1 MPAHQATVTHQ
12 SLLSRSRLLLF
23 AVSVSLTVSAVLS
36 FSGRSIHAQE
46 QEPDWILHHGK
57 IVTVDASFSIAEAVA
72 ITDDRF
78 TVVGT
83 NDAILKLAGRHTK
96 TLDLHGHTVIPGL
109 MDNHLHNAGGGPG
122 VDLSLARTLQEVL
135 DAIAARVK
143 QSKPGELIVTNADW
157 HEAQLK
163 EQRLPLRRDLD
174 AVSPHHPV
182 VVVRG
187 GHEYILNSA
196 ALRKWHITIETP
208 TVPGGKISRY
218 PDGELNGELIG
229 TARAL
234 VTLPARPTLSREE
247 QLQQRRAEYRQLN
260 AAGLTTVRH
269 PGAPVEEY
277 RLVEELKQRGLLT
290 MRVNHLIRLRG
301 NEGKQ
306 TASIIRSWGV
316 GPGEGD
322 HWLRIGGIKIGV
334 DGGFEG
340 AWMREPY
347 SEPYGEGGTYYGL
360 PLIPEEDFTTTVR
373 EIHRLGWRLA
383 THAVGDRAID
393 MVLAAYEAA
402 HRDRS
407 LVDAH
412 WVIEHA
418 FFSAPDQYPRIK
430 QLGVFLSVQNHL
442 YVAGPSLKKYL
453 GAERANHTTPVRT
466 YLEAGLPVSG
476 GSDSPVI
483 PYSPFWVMYHFVTR
497 DTISGGVF
505 GPEEGVSRE
514 EALRLLTINNARLM
528 FEEKE
533 KGSIEP
539 GKLADLV
546 VVSDDILTCPPER
559 LRATEAL
566 LTMVGGK
573 IVYQKSGSFPVD
585 EQPASSASLI
595 HRES

>member
-1 MPAHQATVTHQ
+1 
-12 SLLSRSRLLLF
+12 
-23 AVSVSLTVSAVLS
+23 VSAVLS
-36 FSGRSIHAQE
+36 FSAQPLHAQG

-57 IVTVDASFSIAEAVA
+57 VITVDANFSIAEAVA
-72 ITDDRF
+72 IADDRF
-78 TVVGT
+78 IAAGT
-83 NDAILKLAGRHTK
+83 NDAILKLSGKRTR
-96 TLDLHGHTVIPGL
+96 TLDLQGHTVIPGL

-122 VDLSLARTLQEVL
+122 VDLSRARSLQEVL

-143 QSKPGELIVTNADW
+143 QSKAEELIVTNADW

-174 AVSPHHPV
+174 AIAPDHPV

-196 ALRKWHITIETP
+196 ALRKWNITTATP
-208 TVPGGKISRY
+208 AVPGGKISRY
-218 PDGELNGELIG
+218 PDGELNGELID

-247 QLQQRRAEYRQLN
+247 QLQRRREEYLKLN

-301 NEGKQ
+301 NEGQQ
-306 TASIIRSWGV
+306 TESIIRSWGV
-316 GPGEGD
+316 GPTEGD
-322 HWLRIGGIKIGV
+322 YWLRIGGIKIGI

-340 AWMREPY
+340 AWMRHPY
-347 SEPYGEGGTYYGL
+347 NEPYGEGGTYYGL
-360 PLIPEEDFTTTVR
+360 RLIPEAEFTTTTR

-430 QLGVFLSVQNHL
+430 QLGVFLSVQDHL

-453 GAERANHTTPVRT
+453 GPERADRTTPVRT
-466 YLEAGLPVSG
+466 YLDAGLPVSG

-483 PYSPFWVMYHFVTR
+483 PYAPFWVMYHFVTR

-514 EALRLLTINNARLM
+514 EALRLMTINNARLM

-546 VVSDDILTCPPER
+546 VLSDDILTCPSER
-559 LRATEAL
+559 LRATETL

-573 IVYQKSGSFPVD
+573 VVYQKSDVFPVD
-585 EQPASSASLI
+585 ERTALSVP
-595 HRES
+595 

>member
-1 MPAHQATVTHQ
+1 MTNR
-12 SLLSRSRLLLF
+12 SLTSRSRLLLL
-23 AVSVSLTVSAVLS
+23 AVSVSLAVSTVLS
-36 FSGRSIHAQE
+36 LAVRSVYSQG

-57 IVTVDASFSIAEAVA
+57 VITVDANFSIAEAVA
-72 ITDDRF
+72 IADDRF
-78 TVVGT
+78 IAIGT
-83 NDAILKLAGRHTK
+83 NDAILKLAGKRTR
-96 TLDLHGHTVIPGL
+96 TLDLQGRTVIPGL

-122 VDLSLARTLQEVL
+122 VDLSRSRTLQEVL

-143 QSKPGELIVTNADW
+143 QSKAGELIVTNADW

-174 AVSPHHPV
+174 AIAPHHPV

-196 ALRKWHITIETP
+196 ALQKWNITTATP
-208 TVPGGKISRY
+208 AAPGGKISRY
-218 PDGELNGELIG
+218 PDGELNGELLD

-247 QLQQRRAEYRQLN
+247 QLQQRREEYRKLN

-306 TASIIRSWGV
+306 TESIIRGWGV
-316 GPGEGD
+316 GPSEGD
-322 HWLRIGGIKIGV
+322 HWLRIGGIKIGI

-340 AWMREPY
+340 AWMRNPY

-360 PLIPEEDFTTTVR
+360 RLIPEEDFTTTVR

-402 HRDRS
+402 NRDRS
-407 LVDAH
+407 LIDSH

-430 QLGVFLSVQNHL
+430 QLGIFLSVQNHL

-453 GAERANHTTPVRT
+453 GAERANRTTPVRT
-466 YLEAGLPVSG
+466 YLDAGIPVSG

-483 PYSPFWVMYHFVTR
+483 PYAPFWVMYHFVTR

-559 LRATEAL
+559 LRSTEAL

-573 IVYQKSGSFPVD
+573 VVYQKSGIFTVD
-585 EQPASSASLI
+585 ERTASSVP
-595 HRES
+595 

>member
-1 MPAHQATVTHQ
+1 MVSIVLTFSARSAH
-12 SLLSRSRLLLF
+12 S
-23 AVSVSLTVSAVLS
+23 
-36 FSGRSIHAQE
+36 QE

-57 IVTVDASFSIAEAVA
+57 VVTVDANFSLAEAVA

-78 TVVGT
+78 TAVGP
-83 NDAILKLAGRHTK
+83 NDAILKLAGKRTR
-96 TLDLHGHTVIPGL
+96 TLDLQGHTVIPGL

-122 VDLSLARTLQEVL
+122 VDLSRARTLQEVL
-135 DAIAARVK
+135 DAIAAHVK
-143 QSKPGELIVTNADW
+143 QSKPDELIVTNADW

-174 AVSPHHPV
+174 AIVPDHPV

-187 GHEYILNSA
+187 GHEYILNSV
-196 ALRKWHITIETP
+196 ALQKWNITTATP
-208 TVPGGKISRY
+208 AVPGGKISRY
-218 PDGELNGELIG
+218 PDGELNGELLD

-234 VTLPARPTLSREE
+234 VTLPARPMLSHEE
-247 QLQQRRAEYRQLN
+247 QLRQRSEEYRKLN

-306 TASIIRSWGV
+306 TESIIRGWGV
-316 GPGEGD
+316 SPTEGD
-322 HWLRIGGIKIGV
+322 YWLRIGGIKIGI

-340 AWMREPY
+340 AWMRTPY

-360 PLIPEEDFTTTVR
+360 RLIPEEDFTTTAR

-402 HRDRS
+402 NRDRS

-430 QLGVFLSVQNHL
+430 QLGIFLSVQDHL

-453 GAERANHTTPVRT
+453 GAERANRTTPVRT
-466 YLEAGLPVSG
+466 YLDAGLPVSG

-483 PYSPFWVMYHFVTR
+483 PYAPFWVMYHFVTR

-505 GPEEGVSRE
+505 GSEEGVSRE

-533 KGSIEP
+533 KGSIEA

-573 IVYQKSGSFPVD
+573 VVYQKNGIFPVD
-585 EQPASSASLI
+585 ERTVSSVP
-595 HRES
+595 

>member
-1 MPAHQATVTHQ
+1 MPF
-12 SLLSRSRLLLF
+12 SLAVSILLF
-23 AVSVSLTVSAVLS
+23 AWSA
-36 FSGRSIHAQE
+36 HAQE
-46 QEPDWILHHGK
+46 QEPDWIFHHGK
-57 IVTVDASFSIAEAVA
+57 VVTVDSNFSIAEAVA
-72 ITDDRF
+72 ITGERF

-83 NDAILKLAGRHTK
+83 NDAILKLAGKRTR
-96 TLDLHGHTVIPGL
+96 TLDLQGRTVIPGL
-109 MDNHLHNAGGGPG
+109 MDNHLHTAGGGPG
-122 VDLSLARTLQEVL
+122 VDLSRTRSLQEVL

-143 QSKPGELIVTNADW
+143 QSKSDELIVTNSDW

-174 AVSPHHPV
+174 AVAPQHPV

-196 ALRKWHITIETP
+196 ALQKWNITTVTP
-208 TVPGGKISRY
+208 AVPGGKISRY
-218 PDGELNGELIG
+218 PDGELNGELID
-229 TARAL
+229 TARTL
-234 VTLPARPTLSREE
+234 VTLPARPALSHEE
-247 QLQQRRAEYRQLN
+247 QLQQRREEYLKLN

-277 RLVEELKQRGLLT
+277 RLVEELKQRDLLT
-290 MRVNHLIRLRG
+290 IRVNHLIRVRG

-306 TASIIRSWGV
+306 TESIIRGWGV
-316 GPGEGD
+316 GPTEGD

-340 AWMREPY
+340 ALMRTPY
-347 SEPYGEGGTYYGL
+347 SEPYGEDGTYYGL
-360 PLIPEEDFTTTVR
+360 RLIAEEDFTTTAR

-383 THAVGDRAID
+383 THAVGDGAID
-393 MVLAAYEAA
+393 MTLAAYEAA
-402 HRDRS
+402 HNDQS

-430 QLGVFLSVQNHL
+430 QLGLFLSVQDHL

-453 GAERANHTTPVRT
+453 GAERANRTTPVRT
-466 YLEAGLPVSG
+466 YLNADLSVSG

-483 PYSPFWVMYHFVTR
+483 PYNPFWVLYHFVTR

-505 GPEEGVSRE
+505 GPEESVSRE

-559 LRATEAL
+559 LRVTEAL

-573 IVYQKSGSFPVD
+573 VVYQKSGVLTVD
-585 EQPASSASLI
+585 ERTAAFIP
-595 HRES
+595 

>member
-1 MPAHQATVTHQ
+1 VHSQ
-12 SLLSRSRLLLF
+12 
-23 AVSVSLTVSAVLS
+23 
-36 FSGRSIHAQE
+36 G
-46 QEPDWILHHGK
+46 QEPDWILHQGK
-57 IVTVDASFSIAEAVA
+57 VITVDTNFSVAEAVA
-72 ITDDRF
+72 IADDRF
-78 TVVGT
+78 MAIGT
-83 NDAILKLAGRHTK
+83 NDAILKLAGKRTR
-96 TLDLHGHTVIPGL
+96 TLDLRGHAVIPGL

-122 VDLSLARTLQEVL
+122 VDLSRSRTLQEIL
-135 DAIAARVK
+135 DAIAARIK
-143 QSKPGELIVTNADW
+143 QSKAGELIVTNADW

-174 AVSPHHPV
+174 AIAPHHPI

-196 ALRKWHITIETP
+196 ALRKWNITTETS
-208 TVPGGKISRY
+208 TAPGGKISRY
-218 PDGELNGELIG
+218 PDGELNGELLD

-247 QLQQRRAEYRQLN
+247 QLQHRREEYRKLN

-306 TASIIRSWGV
+306 TESIIRGWSV
-316 GPGEGD
+316 GPSEGD
-322 HWLRIGGIKIGV
+322 HWLRIGGIKIGI

-340 AWMREPY
+340 AWMRNSY

-360 PLIPEEDFTTTVR
+360 RLIPEEDFMTTVR

-402 HRDRS
+402 NRDRS
-407 LVDAH
+407 LVDTH

-430 QLGVFLSVQNHL
+430 QLGIFLSVQAHL

-453 GAERANHTTPVRT
+453 GAERANRTTPVRT
-466 YLEAGLPVSG
+466 YLDAGIPVSG

-483 PYSPFWVMYHFVTR
+483 PYAPFWVMYHFVTR

-514 EALRLLTINNARLM
+514 QALRLLTINNARLM

-546 VVSDDILTCPPER
+546 VVSDDILTCLPER

-573 IVYQKSGSFPVD
+573 VVYQKSGIFTVD
-585 EQPASSASLI
+585 ERTASSVP
-595 HRES
+595 